1 MTIRPMG
8 QAQETSMSKPSRL
21 RGRLAGK
28 RAVITGATG
37 GMGRVAC
44 RMFCEAGA
52 EVFASDLGTDAG
64 KALEAELQGLGF
76 PIAYHPADVA
86 QEQDVQ
92 RLADAV
98 RERWGRVD
106 ILYNNAG
113 IILGKPLL
121 QTTVEEW
128 DRLHAVNTRSVF
140 LMTRAF
146 APLMTGGTGA
156 IVNVS
161 SGGGVRALPNMS
173 AYGSSKAGVLMLT
186 KVAAVEL
193 APGIRVNA
201 ILPGLVDTNMPRTFF
216 GGLPEG
222 ERDRAWNALSQA
234 RPLQRAA
241 RAEEIVH
248 LALFL
253 ASDEAS
259 YITGAEYLVDGG
271 RSV

>member
-1 MTIRPMG
+1 MPD
-8 QAQETSMSKPSRL
+8 PSNPYVGL

-37 GMGRVAC
+37 GMGRAAC

-52 EVFASDLGTDAG
+52 EVFGSDLDEPAG
-64 KALEAELQGLGF
+64 GALETELRGLGF
-76 PIAYHPADVA
+76 AFAFRAADMSREADVA
-86 QEQDVQ
+86 A
-92 RLADAV
+92 LADAV
-98 RERWGRVD
+98 RAQWGVLD

-121 QTTVEEW
+121 QTTAEEF
-128 DRLHAVNTRSVF
+128 DHLHAVNTRSVF
-140 LMTRAF
+140 LAMKAF
-146 APLMTGGTGA
+146 VPLMTTGKGS
-156 IVNVS
+156 IVNIS

-186 KVAAVEL
+186 KVAAIEL
-193 APGIRVNA
+193 APDIRVNA
-201 ILPGLVDTNMPRTFF
+201 ILPGLVDTAMPKAFF
-216 GGLPEG
+216 SGLPEG
-222 ERDRAWNALSQA
+222 ERQAAWDSLGRS

-241 RAEEIVH
+241 TPEEIVN

-259 YITGAEYLVDGG
+259 YVTACDYMIDGG
-271 RSV
+271 RSA

>member
-1 MTIRPMG
+1 
-8 QAQETSMSKPSRL
+8 MSDPSNPSVRL

-37 GMGRVAC
+37 GMGRAAC

-52 EVFASDLGTDAG
+52 EVFGSDLDEPAG
-64 KALEAELQGLGF
+64 RALEAELRGLGF
-76 PIAYHPADVA
+76 AFAFRAADVSREADVA
-86 QEQDVQ
+86 E
-92 RLADAV
+92 LADAV
-98 RERWGRVD
+98 RTQWGVLD

-121 QTTVEEW
+121 QTTVEEF
-128 DRLHAVNTRSVF
+128 DRLHAVNTRAVF
-140 LMTRAF
+140 LTMKAF
-146 APLMTGGTGA
+146 APLMTTGKGS

-173 AYGSSKAGVLMLT
+173 AYGSSKAAVLMLT
-186 KVAAVEL
+186 KVAAIEL
-193 APGIRVNA
+193 APDIRVNA
-201 ILPGLVDTNMPRTFF
+201 ILPGLVDTAMPKAFF

-222 ERDRAWNALSQA
+222 ERQTAWDSLGSS
-234 RPLQRAA
+234 RPLRRAA
-241 RAEEIVH
+241 TPEEIVN

-259 YITGAEYLVDGG
+259 YVTACDYLIDGG
-271 RSV
+271 RSA

>member
-1 MTIRPMG
+1 
-8 QAQETSMSKPSRL
+8 MSDASDSYAGL

-52 EVFASDLGTDAG
+52 EVLGSDLDAATG
-64 KALEAELQGLGF
+64 RALEAELRGRALPF
-76 PIAYHPADVA
+76 FFHAADMSREADVA
-86 QEQDVQ
+86 S
-92 RLADAV
+92 LAEAV
-98 RERWGRVD
+98 HARWGVLD

-121 QTTVEEW
+121 QTTVEEF
-128 DRLHAVNTRSVF
+128 DRLHAVNTRAVF
-140 LMTRAF
+140 LAMKAL
-146 APLMTGGTGA
+146 APLMTTGRGS

-186 KVAAVEL
+186 KVAAIEL

-201 ILPGLVDTNMPRTFF
+201 ILPGLVDTAMPKAFF
-216 GGLPEG
+216 GGLPES
-222 ERDRAWNALSQA
+222 ERQTAWDALSRS

-241 RAEEIVH
+241 TSEEIVN

-259 YITGAEYLVDGG
+259 YVTACDYLIDGG
-271 RSV
+271 RSA

>member
-1 MTIRPMG
+1 MV
-8 QAQETSMSKPSRL
+8 MSDHAKPL
-21 RGRLAGK
+21 PRLAGK

-37 GMGRVAC
+37 GMGRAAC
-44 RMFCEAGA
+44 RLFCEAGA
-52 EVFASDLGTDAG
+52 EVFGSDLGEEAG
-64 KALEAELQGLGF
+64 RALETELRNLGF
-76 PIAYHPADVA
+76 AFTYRAADVSREA
-86 QEQDVQ
+86 DIVA
-92 RLADAV
+92 LAGAV
-98 RERWGRVD
+98 RDQWGVLD

-121 QTTVEEW
+121 QTSAEEF
-128 DRLHAVNTRSVF
+128 DRLHAVNTRAVF
-140 LMTRAF
+140 LMMKAF
-146 APLMTGGTGA
+146 APLMTTGRGS

-186 KVAAVEL
+186 KVAAIEL

-201 ILPGLVDTNMPRTFF
+201 ILPGLVDTDMPKAFF
-216 GGLPEG
+216 GGLPAG
-222 ERDRAWNALSQA
+222 ERQAAWDSLGRS

-241 RAEEIVH
+241 TSEEIVN

-259 YITGAEYLVDGG
+259 YITAADYLIDGG
-271 RSV
+271 RSA